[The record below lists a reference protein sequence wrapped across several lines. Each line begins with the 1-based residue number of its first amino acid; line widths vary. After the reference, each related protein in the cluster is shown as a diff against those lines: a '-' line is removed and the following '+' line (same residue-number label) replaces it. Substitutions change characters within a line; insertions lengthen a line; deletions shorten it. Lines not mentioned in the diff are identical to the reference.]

1 MHAPEQHAIIAG
13 LPTLVPAGAAAP
25 PQQPPLPQPPQVEGL
40 AAEAAAAAAAAVV
53 QDPAFEGFEGP
64 EKTLEIDL
72 LRGAGGEADADGR
85 CGLRRIP
92 REQWNELL
100 DLAACKI
107 LSTVSNEHIDSY
119 VLSESSLFVLS
130 HKVMLKTCGT
140 TTLLRI
146 VPPLLAAIARLGMKV
161 EWFNYSRKNF
171 TYPHKQLSPHQS
183 FDAEIA
189 YLSTHFPGGEAFM
202 LGPLNADHWYV
213 YDWSSDESAAPGALE
228 QSKDVVLDLMM
239 FDMDPA
245 VAAIFYKGKEAGAPA
260 AAAVGAAA
268 DGAGGGGQQA
278 AGGAPA
284 EEGADAAPAD
294 AAALA
299 TAGEATQQQ
308 QAAADLV
315 ASREVAQ
322 RSGIASIFPGAL
334 LDGALFDP
342 CGYSVNGLL
351 FDSYFTIHVT
361 PEPQCSYASFE
372 TTTCLRSYSSLIKNV
387 LQVFKPK
394 RLVMTLFTDDGAKK
408 VIKEHPFLARTLDVP
423 KIGQFKMKGHS
434 TSRFEAG
441 HTCEMCNWVLDESGE
456 PETSPERR
464 VRKQTMD

>member
-1 MHAPEQHAIIAG
+1 MHALEQHAIIAG

-25 PQQPPLPQPPQVEGL
+25 PQQPPLPLPHPPQVEGL
-40 AAEAAAAAAAAVV
+40 AAAAAAAAELEGA
-53 QDPAFEGFEGP
+53 AFEGFEGP

-245 VAAIFYKGKEAGAPA
+245 VAAIFYKGEEEGVPAAAAGAPA
-260 AAAVGAAA
+260 VLPHRP
-268 DGAGGGGQQA
+268 D
-278 AGGAPA
+278 
-284 EEGADAAPAD
+284 
-294 AAALA
+294 
-299 TAGEATQQQ
+299 
-308 QAAADLV
+308 
-315 ASREVAQ
+315 SR
-322 RSGIASIFPGAL
+322 RG
-334 LDGALFDP
+334 
-342 CGYSVNGLL
+342 
-351 FDSYFTIHVT
+351 
-361 PEPQCSYASFE
+361 
-372 TTTCLRSYSSLIKNV
+372 
-387 LQVFKPK
+387 
-394 RLVMTLFTDDGAKK
+394 
-408 VIKEHPFLARTLDVP
+408 
-423 KIGQFKMKGHS
+423 
-434 TSRFEAG
+434 
-441 HTCEMCNWVLDESGE
+441 
-456 PETSPERR
+456 
-464 VRKQTMD
+464 